1 MRKITDLLPTQCWT
15 IFFGTL
21 TSANFDWLTGL
32 KVCLTSK
39 TPYLIFIYLGAEF
52 YVGIV
57 VAEVIMAPQLL
68 TDTFTIS
75 PTIIL
80 GMLVDINCP
89 TKGTRLNIFIHYMK
103 GIYKSTLSDRN

>member
-1 MRKITDLLPTQCWT
+1 MTDLNLLPTQCWT

-39 TPYLIFIYLGAEF
+39 TTYLIFIYLGAEF

-68 TDTFTIS
+68 TDTITIS